1 MSRDKIWED
10 QAEQWARFARSPEHD
25 HFFWEFNGPRFL
37 ELVPAPG
44 RLTLDVGCGEG
55 RLGRLLHERGHRVI
69 ALDGSLNLAR
79 MAHRSG
85 GQTVVVGDVS
95 RLPLA
100 SGSADIAV
108 AFMSLQDLA
117 DLDRVVDE
125 VARVLQ
131 GGGRFCV
138 AIAHPLRSA
147 GGFLAKASSSPFQLE
162 SYFDARPWMW
172 ETQHTG
178 MRLTL
183 PGIHRPLEAYTRA
196 LQQSGFLIETL
207 REPRPTKHQVAR
219 YRESARWQ
227 RIPCFLHIR
236 AIKSGAA

>member
-1 MSRDKIWED
+1 MSRAKIWED
-10 QAEQWARFARSPEHD
+10 QAEQWARFARSPVHD

-44 RLTLDVGCGEG
+44 RLTLDIGCGEG
-55 RLGRLLHERGHRVI
+55 RLGRLLHERGHRVA
-69 ALDGSLNLAR
+69 ALDGSPNLAR
-79 MAHRSG
+79 MAYRSG
-85 GQTVVVGDVS
+85 GQAVVVGNAS
-95 RLPLA
+95 WLPLA
-100 SGSADIAV
+100 SGCADIVV

-117 DLDRVVDE
+117 DLDSMVDE

-131 GGGRFCV
+131 QGGRFCV

-147 GGFLAKASSSPFQLE
+147 GGFLTKASSSPFQLE
-162 SYFDARPWMW
+162 SYFGARPWMW
-172 ETQHTG
+172 STQHTG

-183 PGIHRPLEAYTRA
+183 PGIHRPLHEYTRA

-207 REPRPTKHQVAR
+207 HEPRPTKHQVTG
-219 YRESARWQ
+219 YGESARWH

-236 AIKSGAA
+236 AIKSGG